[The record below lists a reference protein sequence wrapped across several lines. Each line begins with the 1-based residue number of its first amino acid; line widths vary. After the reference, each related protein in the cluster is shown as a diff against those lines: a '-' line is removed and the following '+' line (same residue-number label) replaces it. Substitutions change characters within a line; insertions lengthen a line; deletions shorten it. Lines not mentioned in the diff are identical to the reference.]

1 MLGAETQHLLQA
13 SCSSSL
19 GVRDPQRN
27 VVEGLR
33 GQHFPAWVFKF
44 CSIFS
49 PLNERFDLQCFQAPA
64 ASIDSGGLY
73 GSRQSSGLSCSI
85 YMPKFGYLGWELRVL
100 YSAWVCV
107 SPLVGYGAKLGFVGK
122 VFSKQGQ
129 L

>member
-1 MLGAETQHLLQA
+1 MGAETQHLLRA

-19 GVRDPQRN
+19 GARDPQRN
-27 VVEGLR
+27 AAEGLR
-33 GQHFPAWVFKF
+33 GRHFPAWVFKF

-49 PLNERFDLQCFQAPA
+49 ALNECFDLQCFQAPA

-73 GSRQSSGLSCSI
+73 GSSGLSCSI

-107 SPLVGYGAKLGFVGK
+107 SPAVGYGAKLGFVGK
-122 VFSKQGQ
+122 VFSKQGW